1 MACACPATCQYLRT
15 ALEMLPM
22 EQRTLVL
29 EHMVDYALAVVPE
42 TTPNEMLHDV
52 EEELLGESS
61 TVQCT
66 R

>member
-29 EHMVDYALAVVPE
+29 EHMIDYTLTVMPE
-42 TTPNEMLHDV
+42 TTPNEMPVV
-52 EEELLGESS
+52 EEELLGKSS
-61 TVQCT
+61 TVQRT

>member
-1 MACACPATCQYLRT
+1 MICACPASCLYLRT

-29 EHMVDYALAVVPE
+29 KHMVDYALAVVPD
-42 TTPNEMLHDV
+42 TTPNEMHVV

-61 TVQCT
+61 TVQRT